1 MGIYGDCRMTK
12 PGKLKPIKI
21 CFVAP
26 KAYPIFN
33 PDEGDYFGGAEVDL
47 YYLATELAQDENFQV
62 SYVVADYGQ
71 PPIEIREGVT
81 IIKTVDFK
89 KNPICGA
96 WRVWRGLRQ
105 ADARIYMLKTASPG
119 TPLIALFCKL
129 KSRSFTY
136 RTASSYECDG
146 TYLRKHR
153 LLGPAFAWSLRQA
166 EILFT
171 QSTADAKNLSAT
183 IGVSSHIIPNG
194 HPMPELDQKKRD
206 TILWVGRDAA
216 EKQPRYFLELAR
228 AIPTEHFTIICQ
240 TLTND
245 RAYADMKAQ
254 AAQIENLQFIPH
266 VPFNQIDSYFQR
278 AKVFVNT
285 SDAEG
290 FPNTFIQ
297 ACTAGTPILSLNVNP
312 DGFLDKQQCGL
323 CACGDWDSFVKMLDK
338 LLEPEIARRYGAN
351 GRCYV
356 EENHDIKKIAQ
367 QYKTIFI
374 ELIKTSK

>member
-1 MGIYGDCRMTK
+1 MTK

-33 PDEGDYFGGAEVDL
+33 PEKGDYFGGAEVDL
-47 YYLATELAQDENFQV
+47 YYLATEMAKDKNFRV
-62 SYVVADYGQ
+62 SFIVADYGQ
-71 PPIEIREGVT
+71 APIERREDVT
-81 IIKTVDFK
+81 IIRTLDFK
-89 KNPICGA
+89 KNPLCGA
-96 WRVWRGLRQ
+96 WRVWQGLKCAEAQ
-105 ADARIYMLKTASPG
+105 IYLPKTASPG
-119 TPLIALFCKL
+119 APLIALFCKL
-129 KSRSFTY
+129 KGRSFTY

-166 EILFT
+166 KILFT
-171 QSTADAKNLSAT
+171 QSAADAKNLSAT
-183 IGVSSHIIPNG
+183 IRVSSHIIPNG
-194 HPMPELDQKKRD
+194 HPLPELDQKKRD

-216 EKQPRYFLELAR
+216 EKQPRRFLELAR

-245 RAYADMKAQ
+245 QAYADMKAQ
-254 AAQIENLQFIPH
+254 AAQIKNLQFIPH

-297 ACTAGTPILSLNVNP
+297 ACKCATPILSFNVNP
-312 DGFLDKQQCGL
+312 DNFLNRYSCGIF
-323 CACGDWDSFVKMLDK
+323 CEGDEQRLSEALRF
-338 LLEPEIARRYGAN
+338 LLAENRCIELGQNARK
-351 GRCYV
+351 YV
-356 EENHDIKKIAQ
+356 ERYHDITKIVE
-367 QYKTIFI
+367 QYKKVFV
-374 ELIKTSK
+374 ELAELPFAELK